1 MLIVL
6 HAANALDF
14 VRTQRLIGEGVKEE
28 YFFTRTKNNNLQ
40 VQIVKQAIDINGHKS
55 FNGQGHKVLDWVTG
69 FGFLELVLVF
79 AEVVFGV
86 EGKGLF
92 VL

>member
-14 VRTQRLIGEGVKEE
+14 VRTQRLIGEGVEEE

-40 VQIVKQAIDINGHKS
+40 VQIVKQAIDIN
-55 FNGQGHKVLDWVTG
+55 
-69 FGFLELVLVF
+69 
-79 AEVVFGV
+79 
-86 EGKGLF
+86 
-92 VL
+92 